1 MAGLSSNKKR
11 WVGRYF
17 VEKIPSENGRFDLRG
32 REAKH
37 AARSRRAHVGDVVT
51 LFDGSGWDVEARV
64 MEVLQGHLVLDCL
77 ARKNVGAP
85 LKVPLT
91 CAAALPKGSRE
102 NVLVARCAELGVGRF
117 VPVEFARS
125 TPGVLRNR
133 SARRRRFERLAIEA
147 AKQSGASTL
156 MEIAEPVGLTEFLNA
171 HSRGLG
177 LVGLPESGAGIVET
191 LESRWPFDEAVF
203 LVGPEGGLTAPEYA
217 AAAAAGFVECRLG
230 PTTLRVETACIAFA
244 AVSVAFLSQH

>member
-1 MAGLSSNKKR
+1 MAGLSKDKGR

-17 VEKIPSENGRFDLRG
+17 VEDLPGGDGRFELRG

-37 AARSRRAHVGDVVT
+37 AAASRRAGVGDVIT
-51 LFDGSGWDVEARV
+51 LFDGSGWDVESRV
-64 MEVLQGHLVLDCL
+64 VEVLRDHLVLDCR
-77 ARKNVGAP
+77 ARKNAGAP
-85 LKVPLT
+85 LQVPLT

-102 NVLVARCAELGVGRF
+102 DVLVARCAELGVARF

-125 TPGVLRNR
+125 TPRVRCNR
-133 SARRRRFERLAIEA
+133 SARHRRFERLAIGA

-156 MEIAEPVGLTEFLNA
+156 MEIAEPVGLAEFLGA

-177 LVGLPESGAGIVET
+177 LVGSPESGVGIIET

-203 LVGPEGGLTAPEYA
+203 LVGPEGGLTAPEYE
-217 AAAAAGFVECRLG
+217 AAAAAGFAECRLG

-244 AVSVAFLSQH
+244 AVSVAFLAQH